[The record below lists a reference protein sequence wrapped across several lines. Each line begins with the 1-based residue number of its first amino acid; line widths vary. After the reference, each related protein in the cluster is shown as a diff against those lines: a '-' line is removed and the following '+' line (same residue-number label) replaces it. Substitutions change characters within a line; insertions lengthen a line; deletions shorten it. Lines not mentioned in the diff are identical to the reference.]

1 METLKASRVHRK
13 LDAKLKIIGFEIMD
27 LLAILMLAAVNNL
40 FLGRTSFAPVF
51 VLVIPSI
58 LAVGLYLVKRNRP
71 EGFLIHWLR
80 YVTTPGVYSA
90 AQVNRSI
97 EEKRRRLIA

>member
-1 METLKASRVHRK
+1 MEGLKTSRVHRK
-13 LDAKLKIIGFEIMD
+13 LDAKLKILGFEIMD

-51 VLVIPSI
+51 VLVIPSL
-58 LAVGLYLVKRNRP
+58 LAAVLYFVKRNRP
-71 EGFLIHWLR
+71 EGFLLHWLR

-90 AQVNRSI
+90 AQVNPKL

>member
-1 METLKASRVHRK
+1 MEGLKSSQVHRK

-27 LLAILMLAAVNNL
+27 LLAILMLAAFNNL

-58 LAVGLYLVKRNRP
+58 VAVGLYLVKRNKP
-71 EGFLIHWLR
+71 EGFLVHWLR
-80 YVTTPGVYSA
+80 YVSSPGVYSSG
-90 AQVNRSI
+90 QVNHAI
-97 EEKRRRLIA
+97 EEKRRRLIV